1 MRTILALL
9 LGGASLVGACGQ
21 TAAPGPAPAA
31 APAQDS
37 MTLSTGGPCAPS
49 AAVADESTMQAHGEA
64 GGYLISATPGALA
77 CSEEGPEGMVEC
89 AANGPGELHVT
100 AQDTAAWTIPPGQTA
115 TLVVGPDGG
124 ACYLSVSP

>member
-1 MRTILALL
+1 MRTSILVVLCGGLL
-9 LGGASLVGACGQ
+9 AGACGQ
-21 TAAPGPAPAA
+21 TAAPEPAQVE

-37 MTLSTGGPCAPS
+37 VALSTGGPCAPS
-49 AAVADESTMQAHGEA
+49 ATIADESTMQAHGEA

-89 AANGPGELHVT
+89 AANGPSELHVT
-100 AQDTAAWTIPPGQTA
+100 AQDTAAWTIPQGQTA

-124 ACYLSVSP
+124 VCYLSVSP